1 MLYIAT
7 EALQLSN
14 GIFSSKRC
22 LDAGSVKIFVFIV
35 EKIQVENFFVSH
47 SLGFVCEY
55 LIYFLHLIKDIIFY
69 FKLNSNI
76 IKY

>member
-1 MLYIAT
+1 MLYITT

-35 EKIQVENFFVSH
+35 EKIQAENFFVSH
-47 SLGFVCEY
+47 SLGCIEMY
-55 LIYFLHLIKDIIFY
+55 A
-69 FKLNSNI
+69 NI
-76 IKY
+76 